1 MNQVIHSL
9 GGITVEA
16 GGAVLA
22 HAAGYEV
29 KSSRAM
35 TAVRPYGS
43 TEPLAFLPGT
53 ATHIL
58 QLEQIKWEQPADF
71 YTMSNYT
78 KRADGTVHRLRMDRC
93 GGGDPPAADL
103 AAGNADGPHPDRDG
117 NGSRGRCRVRARRR
131 RAAAGRHR
139 RQAGG
144 RRRRPAPPGTA
155 GERKPRKGGAT
166 MKQETRTVA
175 AAVRAPEG
183 KPSLRREKAPEI
195 AESGTVTEV
204 VLQDAATLETEL
216 SALQRRKLRLAPEM
230 DRCGEPLY

>member
-9 GGITVEA
+9 GGITIEA

-29 KSSRAM
+29 KSGRAM

-53 ATHIL
+53 VTHIL

-71 YTMSNYT
+71 YTMSNFSVKITRNGQAVQY
-78 KRADGTVHRLRMDRC
+78 
-93 GGGDPPAADL
+93 
-103 AAGNADGPHPDRDG
+103 AGCEWTA
-117 NGSRGRCRVRARRR
+117 VEEATRRER
-131 RAAAGRHR
+131 
-139 RQAGG
+139 
-144 RRRRPAPPGTA
+144 A
-155 GERKPRKGGAT
+155 GERKPREGGAT

-175 AAVRAPEG
+175 AAVRAPEE

-204 VLQDAATLETEL
+204 ILQDAATLETEL